1 MSVETPQPPDDE
13 LIMHLERDQ
22 LVAETFIPIPR
33 RVLGRRA
40 AAGMWLLRIAAL
52 ALSAMVIYT
61 FIAQL

>member
-1 MSVETPQPPDDE
+1 MS
-13 LIMHLERDQ
+13 
-22 LVAETFIPIPR
+22 AETFIPIPR